1 MHEIKLIL
9 INILQSILLKI
20 QPSSKEKLTW
30 EKSLSFRLTI
40 TLNFMLNSRR
50 RFFARKIAK
59 KSLNELSKE
68 RKKPQALILANG
80 PSTKML
86 DFNKIV
92 QLQRN
97 NKLDVFVINS
107 FFKFKVKRNFA
118 ADFLVLSDPT
128 HKPNSGSDSTNELWQ
143 WIINQKNLK
152 IICPTIWRSEFG
164 NSMYDNLKVYYF
176 NDFERL
182 IPTKDLNPA
191 KPRSYMSLTVLKALA
206 VASSLGY
213 KRIYLIGAD
222 NTMFKG
228 LTGSPNNDIFQKSE
242 HSIRNYHPPFNFTKI
257 FGMTSSDYFADLS
270 RIFASFS
277 VFKHLNIINLDPNS
291 LLDVFAKTKNGEFLK
306 TSNFIDKS
314 LRDH

>member
-107 FFKFKVKRNFA
+107 FFKF
-118 ADFLVLSDPT
+118 
-128 HKPNSGSDSTNELWQ
+128 
-143 WIINQKNLK
+143 
-152 IICPTIWRSEFG
+152 
-164 NSMYDNLKVYYF
+164 
-176 NDFERL
+176 
-182 IPTKDLNPA
+182 
-191 KPRSYMSLTVLKALA
+191 
-206 VASSLGY
+206 
-213 KRIYLIGAD
+213 
-222 NTMFKG
+222 
-228 LTGSPNNDIFQKSE
+228 
-242 HSIRNYHPPFNFTKI
+242 
-257 FGMTSSDYFADLS
+257 
-270 RIFASFS
+270 
-277 VFKHLNIINLDPNS
+277 
-291 LLDVFAKTKNGEFLK
+291 
-306 TSNFIDKS
+306 
-314 LRDH
+314 